1 MTKHVMKALWILKKE
16 NSDHI
21 HRKNNII
28 DTIHMSHTKYNYISM
43 IYEITDM
50 KNITIVSMTLHTTLT
65 IHKSTTNILNAG
77 IINST
82 CPYGAGI

>member
-1 MTKHVMKALWILKKE
+1 
-16 NSDHI
+16 
-21 HRKNNII
+21 
-28 DTIHMSHTKYNYISM
+28 MSHTKYNYISM